1 MMSIGSLIPHRRWE
15 ASREGREGRGFE
27 PSAFWR
33 DMERMF
39 DDFLSRSNFSGGEEE
54 SAAPRALMPPMDV
67 REEDDAY
74 EILADMPGVNAKE
87 LEVSL
92 SNGMLHI
99 VGRPKPKETKEE
111 KNGQILRYER
121 SHGWFER
128 SFTLPPEVD
137 AEKIKAELKD
147 GVLHLSLPKS
157 EKARKEARQIPINAS

>member
-1 MMSIGSLIPHRRWE
+1 MPIGSLMPHRRID
-15 ASREGREGRGFE
+15 ASRGTREERGFE
-27 PSAFWR
+27 PPAFWR

-39 DDFLSRSNFSGGEEE
+39 ED
-54 SAAPRALMPPMDV
+54 LMPRSYFSMPEAEPSQGRSLLPAMDV
-67 REEDDAY
+67 REEDDHY

-87 LEVSL
+87 LEVTL

-99 VGRPKPKETKEE
+99 VGRPEPKEKKEE
-111 KNGQILRYER
+111 KNGKVLRVER

-128 SFTLPPEVD
+128 SFSLPPEVD
-137 AEKIKAELKD
+137 AEKVKADLKD